1 MYRLLTI
8 IIIML
13 LTCGGSNN
21 AATRKKVA
29 VRKKV
34 KTSNIQKSKSAT
46 NKVVTTED
54 SSTEGFYVHEVV
66 QGETLPEIAKTYD
79 VTKKDLISWNQL
91 RSNEIKPGDKLK
103 VLFDNDNT
111 SFYSY
116 PGEEEKENQYDDIS
130 DYEINEENI
139 LGAYNFTMIIDESK
153 TEISGTL
160 ILYENHTATRQGILR
175 NALMTD
181 KNNIYATYY
190 FIAKDISWSLEDDYL
205 IEDLGNIHLSLL
217 SYDADKEDDIVKY
230 YKKHPDEFIE
240 SRRERKKTILQKLLT
255 KHKVVEINPSEMV
268 LKTNWGSNIIYN
280 RKNASNTH

>member
-268 LKTNWGSNIIYN
+268 LKTNWGANIIYN

>member
-240 SRRERKKTILQKLLT
+240 SRRERKKNILQKLLT
-255 KHKVVEINPSEMV
+255 KYKVVEINPSEMV
-268 LKTNWGSNIIYN
+268 LKTNWGANIIYN

>member
-91 RSNEIKPGDKLK
+91 RSNEIKPGDKLM

-268 LKTNWGSNIIYN
+268 LKTNWGANIIYN